1 MMAVSVILATAP
13 AVAAPNRGTGSTPTG
28 TGGTS
33 LVSSMPVSSTGG
45 TSLQTGGASGIQ
57 KQVQIASEI
66 SELRQRVP
74 KGYSIVNE
82 SIVGGYYIAY
92 YDSDEVETVPC
103 EEDVPEWKFTVCYHF
118 VDDCHVMV
126 HKLGSNETTIYDP
139 RVWELSKENGKG

>member
-1 MMAVSVILATAP
+1 MKLNLAIIMVAASVILAMGL
-13 AVAAPNRGTGSTPTG
+13 AAASSIEGSFIEEPENE
-28 TGGTS
+28 S
-33 LVSSMPVSSTGG
+33 IEN
-45 TSLQTGGASGIQ
+45 IQ

-66 SELRQRVP
+66 SKLRQQVP

-139 RVWELSKENGKG
+139 RVWELSKEYGKG

>member
-1 MMAVSVILATAP
+1 MVAASVILAMTLAE
-13 AVAAPNRGTGSTPTG
+13 ASSVEGSIEEPENE
-28 TGGTS
+28 S
-33 LVSSMPVSSTGG
+33 IEN
-45 TSLQTGGASGIQ
+45 IQ
-57 KQVQIASEI
+57 RQVQMASEI
-66 SELRQRVP
+66 TKLRQQVP

-126 HKLGSNETTIYDP
+126 HKLGSNETNFYDP
-139 RVWELSKENGKG
+139 RVWALGKEYGKG

>member
-1 MMAVSVILATAP
+1 MKLNLAIVLMAASVILAMGL
-13 AVAAPNRGTGSTPTG
+13 AAASSIEGSFIEEPENE
-28 TGGTS
+28 S
-33 LVSSMPVSSTGG
+33 IEN
-45 TSLQTGGASGIQ
+45 IQ

-66 SELRQRVP
+66 SKLRQQVP

-103 EEDVPEWKFTVCYHF
+103 EEDVPGKFTVCFHF

-126 HKLGSNETTIYDP
+126 HKIGSNETTIYDP
-139 RVWELSKENGKG
+139 RVWKLGKEYGKG